1 MRRSLHTRDPALPYP
16 LQMHGA
22 TYTVDAE
29 FKTDALVDK
38 SNWVVDI
45 GAASSMLA
53 EVLSKYNFK
62 NLNEIFPGQNTTTE
76 FMCKVGRCRRSRAVG
91 LGVRWSSEQQQCL
104 QSRGVADVLAA
115 RYSRTA
121 RQAWLGPFRSDTGAA
136 SVRPFADVHAM
147 SEKQRVSVPCRS
159 GDLPSPLGPVSPT
172 IQRRDTR
179 SSCGK
184 KLKWHI
190 DTPTALWT

>member
-1 MRRSLHTRDPALPYP
+1 
-16 LQMHGA
+16 MHGA

-76 FMCKVGRCRRSRAVG
+76 FMCKVGRWWPLCPGRGCVFATAVFP
-91 LGVRWSSEQQQCL
+91 R
-104 QSRGVADVLAA
+104 
-115 RYSRTA
+115 
-121 RQAWLGPFRSDTGAA
+121 
-136 SVRPFADVHAM
+136 
-147 SEKQRVSVPCRS
+147 
-159 GDLPSPLGPVSPT
+159 
-172 IQRRDTR
+172 
-179 SSCGK
+179 
-184 KLKWHI
+184 
-190 DTPTALWT
+190 